1 MLGRSLK
8 NLSRALK
15 MSFLVSLVTLCAHF
29 SLGRCRV
36 VVTTNA
42 TGNTNNNNNHTDH
55 VRQVWPAHSIPQGHY
70 DGTSLHSP
78 TTHHARA
85 QLACSLKVVL
95 QAVGKPV
102 VTKQMTEADDPEAF
116 AAEVDRVHAE
126 FMKRLAEVYD
136 KYRGMYGW
144 EDMPLRIE

>member
-1 MLGRSLK
+1 MYGKFGLPIPFRK
-8 NLSRALK
+8 DIMMVRACTAPQHTTRVHN
-15 MSFLVSLVTLCAHF
+15 SHAH
-29 SLGRCRV
+29 
-36 VVTTNA
+36 
-42 TGNTNNNNNHTDH
+42 
-55 VRQVWPAHSIPQGHY
+55 
-70 DGTSLHSP
+70 
-78 TTHHARA
+78 
-85 QLACSLKVVL
+85 LKVVL